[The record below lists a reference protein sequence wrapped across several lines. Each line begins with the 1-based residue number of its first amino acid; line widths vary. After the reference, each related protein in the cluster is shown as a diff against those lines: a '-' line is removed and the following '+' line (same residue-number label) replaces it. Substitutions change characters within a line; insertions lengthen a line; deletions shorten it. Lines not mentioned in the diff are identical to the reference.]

1 MNYNHNFEKRQID
14 FDTIQP
20 YAQRI
25 SYYSN
30 NSEYSE
36 YIQSDRY
43 SYSSINDDIDNEY
56 SYIYNN
62 DNDYDYNN
70 DLSRT
75 SDIFNR
81 ASLYTVADYNRAS
94 VNLGVRDNI
103 IENDIE
109 NDIIDLY
116 MQSYIDESNIE
127 PIMQLPLSP
136 NQYRLMK
143 EKWNKQLEMDLTKAS
158 RDPTPKIMSWSGWS
172 NDSGDFLK
180 VPRNSNASDYSEKSE
195 QSKKSTKSWKSF
207 FSKFSN
213 KNKKNQKNKIPFYE
227 NLLQQKN

>member
-1 MNYNHNFEKRQID
+1 MNYNRNFEKRQID

-25 SYYSN
+25 SYYSDN
-30 NSEYSE
+30 SE

-43 SYSSINDDIDNEY
+43 TYSINEDIDDEY
-56 SYIYNN
+56 SYRYND
-62 DNDYDYNN
+62 DNTDNYDYNN
-70 DLSRT
+70 DFSR
-75 SDIFNR
+75 DIFHR
-81 ASLYTVADYNRAS
+81 SSLYTVADYNRAS

-103 IENDIE
+103 IENDVE

-143 EKWNKQLEMDLTKAS
+143 EKWNKQLELDITRAS

-172 NDSGDFLK
+172 NESSDFLK
-180 VPRNSNASDYSEKSE
+180 VPRNSNASDYSE
-195 QSKKSTKSWKSF
+195 QSKKSTKSTKSWKSF